1 MKKRKNIIIVII
13 SIIIAIALALAIIFA
28 INKNNNKKTVQSE
41 TENTYPT
48 EEILKEIRQS
58 VAETPLKDYNLE
70 TIINNNEKEKITE
83 KIEKK
88 EADIEFTTQY
98 RDNSSLA
105 KGKIQTI
112 QEGQD
117 GKQNEIVRSTYKNG
131 VLVATQPIS
140 VEVKKVAKDKIVEVG
155 TGAYSANYVPIA
167 GDKLKPIE
175 NEIDLKTDAN
185 QESNTIKKLAKTDTV
200 VIKEAKND
208 WYNVKIDNQTG
219 WVPKSKMEYVNEA
232 ENADG
237 GMPVYTKEQ
246 LTQNFGISMLL
257 NRRSGLTLEQFKQ
270 ILANDPN
277 DKQNVFKNIYQ
288 YFYFV
293 EQQYNING
301 LFVAA
306 IAVHESGW
314 GTSALSLRTKNL
326 FGYGAYD
333 RDPSAYANQFGA
345 YESGIDLVSRV
356 LVKYYLNPKGT
367 QIYNGEIA
375 QGTYFHGATV
385 TGVNTSYAS
394 DKRWGEKVYKWMTY
408 FYNKL

>member
-1 MKKRKNIIIVII
+1 MKKRKKIIILII

-28 INKNNNKKTVQSE
+28 INKNNKKVKQTDVE
-41 TENTYPT
+41 ITYPT
-48 EEILKEIRQS
+48 EEILKEVRQS
-58 VAETPLKDYNLE
+58 MTENMSKNYNIE
-70 TIINNNEKEKITE
+70 EIISNNEKEKITE

-88 EADIEFTTQY
+88 ESDIEFTTQY
-98 RDNSSLA
+98 RENSSLA

-131 VLVATQPIS
+131 MLVATQPIS
-140 VEVKKVAKDKIVEVG
+140 VEVKKVARDKIVEVG

-167 GDKLKPIE
+167 GDKLKAIE
-175 NEIDLKTDAN
+175 NETELKTDAK
-185 QESNTIKKLAKTDTV
+185 SNTIKKLAKTDTV
-200 VIKEAKND
+200 IIKEAKND

-219 WVPKSKMEYVNEA
+219 WVPKSKMEYINDS
-232 ENADG
+232 ENVDG

-257 NRRSGLTLEQFKQ
+257 NKRSGLTLEQFKQ

-288 YFYFV
+288 YFYYV
-293 EQQYNING
+293 EQQYNVNG

-333 RDPSAYANQFGA
+333 RDPSAYASQFGA

-367 QIYNGEIA
+367 PIYNGEIA

>member
-1 MKKRKNIIIVII
+1 MKKRKKIIILII

-28 INKNNNKKTVQSE
+28 INKNNKKVKQTDVE
-41 TENTYPT
+41 ITYPT
-48 EEILKEIRQS
+48 EEILKEVRQS
-58 VAETPLKDYNLE
+58 MTENMSKNYNIE
-70 TIINNNEKEKITE
+70 EIISNNEKEKITE

-88 EADIEFTTQY
+88 ESDIEFTTQY
-98 RDNSSLA
+98 RENSSLA

-131 VLVATQPIS
+131 MLVATQPIS

-167 GDKLKPIE
+167 GDKLKAIE
-175 NEIDLKTDAN
+175 NETELKTDAN
-185 QESNTIKKLAKTDTV
+185 EQSNTIKKLAKTDTV
-200 VIKEAKND
+200 IIKEAKND

-219 WVPKSKMEYVNEA
+219 WVPKSKMEYINDS
-232 ENADG
+232 ENVDG

-257 NRRSGLTLEQFKQ
+257 NKRSGLTLEQFRQ

-288 YFYFV
+288 YFYYV
-293 EQQYNING
+293 EQQYNVNG

-314 GTSALSLRTKNL
+314 GT
-326 FGYGAYD
+326 YD
-333 RDPSAYANQFGA
+333 RDPSAYASQFGA

-367 QIYNGEIA
+367 PIYNGEIA